1 MFLFVKLAKM
11 ERFSDVL
18 PLDDFLVYPCSSFIF
33 LVLLSLFFLINKF
46 SFPLLGLSFFR
57 GFFFFEL
64 IFRRLINLIFGIS
77 LS

>member
-1 MFLFVKLAKM
+1 MCLFVKLAKM

-18 PLDDFLVYPCSSFIF
+18 PLDDFLVYLCSSFIF

-57 GFFFFEL
+57 VFFFEL